1 MVCLPFKI
9 NNMQSRYQQLDALRG
24 YAVFTMI
31 LSGSIAFGGVLP
43 GWMYHAQVPPPL
55 HQFNP
60 DLPGITWVDLVFP
73 FFIFCMWAALPL
85 ALQKQAAANDTKAVV
100 VIAIRRFLLLGFF
113 ALFLEQFKYARI
125 SEQPSTGTYLTTLS
139 GFVLLFFAYS
149 KFPRLGPQKTMYLN
163 YAAML
168 IGCLALWLLP
178 LNNGEGFR
186 INRSDI
192 IIMVLA
198 NMALFGT
205 LTWWFTRNNP
215 LLRWGILPFLMAIF
229 LGAKTQG
236 SWNEWLFQLSPEP
249 AVYKFYF
256 LKYLFIIIPGTML
269 GEWLL
274 RSNNATQ
281 TSSPF
286 KGKTWIGILLLLLI
300 IVNVTF
306 LYTRSLLF
314 NLVATIALLVIG
326 YILIKK
332 SYNDK
337 SVVFRFFT
345 LGTYCLLLGL
355 TLEAYEGGIKKDAS
369 TYSYYFVTSG
379 LAFFGYIVIEA
390 FSTIQW
396 LKPVY
401 AFFCKC
407 GSNPMMAYV
416 SGSLLVLP
424 LLQLTGVY
432 DVLSAMNDNA
442 WLGFLKGLIFTLIAC
457 GITIPF
463 TKKGMIWK
471 S

>member
-1 MVCLPFKI
+1 
-9 NNMQSRYQQLDALRG
+9 MQSRYQQLDVLRG

-73 FFIFCMWAALPL
+73 FFIFCMGAALPL
-85 ALQKQAAANDTKAVV
+85 ALQKQAATNDTKTVV
-100 VIAIRRFLLLGFF
+100 GIAIRRFLLLVFF

-125 SEQPSTGTYLTTLS
+125 SEQPSTGTYLITLS

-149 KFPRLGPQKTMYLN
+149 KFPWLSSKKTMYLN
-163 YAAML
+163 YTAML
-168 IGCLALWLLP
+168 IGCLALWFLP

-215 LLRWGILPFLMAIF
+215 LLRWGILPFLIAIF
-229 LGAKTQG
+229 LGAKTSG

-256 LKYLFIIIPGTML
+256 LKYLFILIPGTMA

-274 RSNNATQ
+274 SANNTTQ
-281 TSSPF
+281 TSSTF
-286 KGKTWIGILLLLLI
+286 KGKKRIGILLLLLI
-300 IVNVTF
+300 IVNVIF
-306 LYTRSLLF
+306 LYTRSLFF
-314 NLVATIALLVIG
+314 NLVATIALLVLVC
-326 YILIKK
+326 ILIKK
-332 SYNDK
+332 SYDDK

-345 LGTYCLLLGL
+345 LGAYCLLLGL

-390 FSTIQW
+390 FSTVQW

-401 AFFCKC
+401 GFFCKC

-432 DVLSAMNDNA
+432 DVWSAMNSNA

>member
-1 MVCLPFKI
+1 
-9 NNMQSRYQQLDALRG
+9 MQTRYQQLDALRG

-31 LSGSIAFGGVLP
+31 LSGSVAFGGVLP

-73 FFIFCMWAALPL
+73 FFIFCMGAALPL
-85 ALQKQAAANDTKAVV
+85 ALQKQAATNDTKT
-100 VIAIRRFLLLGFF
+100 VIWIALRRFVLLAFF
-113 ALFLEQFKYARI
+113 ALFLEQFKYTRI
-125 SEQPSTGTYLTTLS
+125 SEQASTVTYLITIS

-149 KFPRLGPQKTMYLN
+149 KFPQLSRTKAMYLN
-163 YAAML
+163 YAAL
-168 IGCLALWLLP
+168 LAACLALWLLP
-178 LNNGEGFR
+178 LNQGEGFR

-205 LTWWFTRNNP
+205 LVWWFTRNNQ

-229 LGAKTQG
+229 LGAKIPG

-256 LKYLFIIIPGTML
+256 LKYLFVLIPGTMA

-274 RSNNATQ
+274 SANN
-281 TSSPF
+281 TSSIP
-286 KGKTWIGILLLLLI
+286 GKRKQWTGILLLLLI
-300 IVNVTF
+300 IVNVTL
-306 LYTRSLLF
+306 LYTRALF
-314 NLVATIALLVIG
+314 INLIINTALLVTA
-326 YILIKK
+326 YLLIKNM
-332 SYNDK
+332 YDK
-337 SVVFRFFT
+337 KAVIFRFFT
-345 LGTYCLLLGL
+345 AGAYCLMLGL

-379 LAFFGYIVIEA
+379 LAFFAYAVIDI
-390 FSTIQW
+390 FSTVKW
-396 LKPVY
+396 LQSIY
-401 AFFCKC
+401 NFFSRC

-424 LLQLTGVY
+424 LLQLTGIY
-432 DVLSAMNDNA
+432 DVWSAMNDNP
-442 WLGFLKGLIFTLIAC
+442 WMGFLKGLLFTLVAC

-463 TKKGMIWK
+463 TKRGMIWK

>member
-1 MVCLPFKI
+1 
-9 NNMQSRYQQLDALRG
+9 MQTRYQQLDALRG

-31 LSGSIAFGGVLP
+31 LSGSVAFGGILP

-73 FFIFCMWAALPL
+73 FFIFCMGAALPL
-85 ALQKQAAANDTKAVV
+85 ALQKQAATNNTKAVIG
-100 VIAIRRFLLLGFF
+100 IAVRRFILLAFF
-113 ALFLEQFKYARI
+113 ALLLEQFKYTRI
-125 SEQPSTGTYLTTLS
+125 SQQPSTTTYWITVL

-149 KFPRLGPQKTMYLN
+149 KFPKLSPKKTTYLN
-163 YAAML
+163 YGFML
-168 IGCLALWLLP
+168 IGCIALWVLP

-186 INRSDI
+186 IDRSDI

-205 LTWWFTRNNP
+205 LVWWFTRNNS
-215 LLRWGILPFLMAIF
+215 LLRWGVLPFLIAVF
-229 LGAKTQG
+229 LGAKIPG

-256 LKYLFIIIPGTML
+256 LKYLFILIPGMMA

-274 RSNNATQ
+274 RSGTIQNTV
-281 TSSPF
+281 SH
-286 KGKTWIGILLLLLI
+286 KGKQWVGVLLLLLI
-300 IVNVTF
+300 VLNVTM
-306 LYTRSLLF
+306 LYTRALIL
-314 NLVATIALLVIG
+314 NLIATIVLLILL

-332 SYNDK
+332 IYDRQSTT
-337 SVVFRFFT
+337 FLFFT
-345 LGTYCLLLGL
+345 AGTYCLLLGL
-355 TLEAYEGGIKKDAS
+355 ALEAYEGGIKKDPS

-379 LAFFGYIVIEA
+379 LAFFAYTVIET
-390 FSTIQW
+390 FSTVKW

-401 AFFCKC
+401 VFFCKC

-432 DVLSAMNDNA
+432 DLWSAMNQNA
-442 WLGFLKGLIFTLIAC
+442 WMGFLKGFIFTLIAC
-457 GITIPF
+457 SITIPF
-463 TKKGMIWK
+463 TKKGMVWK